1 MWWRMNRIESVCF
14 FCILQI
20 KQLEEREARLNLEI
34 EDGRIQ
40 MAYLRLLIDEVKKIN
55 VLNYLDAD
63 KSIYDITGI
72 NYEKSKDKGE

>member
-1 MWWRMNRIESVCF
+1 MNRIESVCF

-63 KSIYDITGI
+63 KSFYDITGI
-72 NYEKSKDKGE
+72 KYEKSKDKGE

>member
-1 MWWRMNRIESVCF
+1 MNRIESVCF

-72 NYEKSKDKGE
+72 KYEKSKDKGE

>member
-72 NYEKSKDKGE
+72 KYEKSKDKGE